1 MVTQLLH
8 SCGLYLGNDDD
19 LMPPGPDNAAGF
31 WENTKFVGINDEVL
45 NALGGGW
52 DCPPPPPDDWT
63 MDARLQRLR
72 RRASVLFRQFLG
84 RGPWGWKDPRTSL
97 TLPFWKGCCPNS
109 REVVCLRNPLE
120 VALSLH
126 ERNGVSYA
134 LGLNLWKAYNERILA
149 ATSCNDRVITHYDAY
164 FADPVAELRR
174 VLDAINLSVPDEL
187 IGQACSRV
195 SLGLRH
201 SRLTLEHLIQADVSS
216 LRWIEMG
223 MGK

>member
-1 MVTQLLH
+1 MTLQSLYTAMKSDRNRDGAAAVRPVCVVGMHRSGTSLVTQLLH
-8 SCGLYLGNDDD
+8 SCGLYLGHDDD

-52 DCPPPPPDDWT
+52 DCPPPPPDNWT
-63 MDARLQRLR
+63 TDRRLQ
-72 RRASVLFRQFLG
+72 RRASVLLRQFLG

-134 LGLNLWKAYNERILA
+134 LGLNL
-149 ATSCNDRVITHYDAY
+149 
-164 FADPVAELRR
+164 
-174 VLDAINLSVPDEL
+174 
-187 IGQACSRV
+187 
-195 SLGLRH
+195 
-201 SRLTLEHLIQADVSS
+201 
-216 LRWIEMG
+216 
-223 MGK
+223 